1 VGLID
6 EILQIVRSATTNNIK
21 ELRIKKLVSDQWKID
36 VLAPLETV
44 KHICER
50 LHISQSK
57 FRRRWKRR
65 PPGSGRSEV
74 GPSGRLIHVQCDSET
89 DRHLKGTALL
99 GDITP
104 EQIVAVTIRIA
115 TGKTKKIKRAA
126 ASKVIEKL
134 LPVGMH
140 LRKLRNATHAQG
152 VGKAS

>member
-21 ELRIKKLVSDQWKID
+21 ELRIRNLVSDQWKID
-36 VLAPLETV
+36 VEAPLETV

-50 LHISQSK
+50 LHISESK

-65 PPGSGRSEV
+65 PAGSGRSEV
-74 GPSGRLIHVQCDSET
+74 GPSGRLIHVQTGDSL
-89 DRHLKGTALL
+89 DKHLQGTSHL

-104 EQIVAVTIRIA
+104 EQIVGITIRIA
-115 TGKTKKIKRAA
+115 TGKAKSINSKL

-134 LPVGMH
+134 S
-140 LRKLRNATHAQG
+140 
-152 VGKAS
+152 KASRSNHKSLT